1 MKFSNDGNFLFL
13 KTRYKDRY
21 FDDQIKPE
29 AHKLLGEALDV
40 PMREGHQKI
49 GTEETVA
56 KPEAPPSSS
65 LQQMH
70 DEIIKNTSHSDA
82 YNESDSAAAEINLY
96 LSEPVISRSSDP
108 LDFWER
114 NKGRFPAL
122 AEVARVYLSAPST
135 SVDSERLF
143 STAAHILDEK
153 RNRLSSQN
161 AEKLIF
167 IKKNLPYL
175 IK

>member
-1 MKFSNDGNFLFL
+1 MKFSNDGYFLFL
-13 KTRYKDRY
+13 KTRCKDRY
-21 FDDQIKPE
+21 FDEQIKPE
-29 AHKLLGEALDV
+29 AHKLLGEAGV
-40 PMREGHQKI
+40 PVRQGHQKI

-108 LDFWER
+108 MDFWER
-114 NKGRFPAL
+114 NKGWFPAL
-122 AEVARVYLSAPST
+122 AEVARV
-135 SVDSERLF
+135 
-143 STAAHILDEK
+143 
-153 RNRLSSQN
+153 
-161 AEKLIF
+161 
-167 IKKNLPYL
+167 
-175 IK
+175 